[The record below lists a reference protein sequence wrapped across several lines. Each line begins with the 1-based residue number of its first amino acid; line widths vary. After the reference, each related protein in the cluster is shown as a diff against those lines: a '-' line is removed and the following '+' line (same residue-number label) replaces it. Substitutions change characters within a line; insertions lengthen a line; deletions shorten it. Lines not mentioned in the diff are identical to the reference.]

1 MRKQRDG
8 ESTKE
13 VVMTA
18 AKEVFAERGF
28 SGTSLAMI
36 SKRCGISDG
45 LILHHFKNKKNLYR
59 LILEDLANEY
69 AHTVMQSVHKS
80 DNSEQAARDMLQTI
94 FRFWSEDSLYA
105 RLSMWAYLEDQTEL
119 IDGELELTAKLADAV
134 AQMQQAGFVDPR
146 FSPFVLLTMTIG
158 PIQFWMRYRSL
169 FKEALKLD
177 DTEPVLNQDFLTQY
191 IELIRKVYQPE
202 DDKKEEL

>member
-13 VVMTA
+13 VVIAA

-69 AHTVMQSVHKS
+69 AHTVMQSVQKS

-191 IELIRKVYQPE
+191 IEIISKIYQPE
-202 DDKKEEL
+202 NGNKEGL

>member
-13 VVMTA
+13 IVMTV

-28 SGTSLAMI
+28 AGTSLAMI
-36 SKRCGISDG
+36 SQRCGISDG

-59 LILEDLANEY
+59 LTLEDLANEY
-69 AHTVMQSVHKS
+69 AHTVMQSVQKS

-191 IELIRKVYQPE
+191 IEIISKIYQPE
-202 DDKKEEL
+202 NGNKEGL